1 MTQSNMTLKRKAKY
15 SGKKKEMTPIQKV
28 AELREMLKEATEVS
42 AILHCW
48 HFE

>member
-1 MTQSNMTLKRKAKY
+1 MTQSNITPKIKRNTR
-15 SGKKKEMTPIQKV
+15 KKGGLQKD
-28 AELREMLKEATEVS
+28 ADLREMLKEATEVS